1 MNKLMGFYE
10 LQSMS
15 LPSVQWKEYTG
26 NEKLNPEVLWTVRSA
41 VYRGDDLNLP
51 RLVGVNS
58 EDAMSFAESLLL
70 KLRGRGIVIYYPY
83 FLAKKSGTLNVYNDK
98 IIIEA
103 VNKDLWNLVTFS
115 DREVTIEISQNKRKI
130 NGNEN
135 FLSDIEEKKI
145 LSNLPDI
152 RRKFR
157 DELFEGKSILFE
169 WSLAQKSDL
178 LKNPIGEEY
187 LVFYE
192 ARTIN

>member
-70 KLRGRGIVIYYPY
+70 KLRGYIFGQR
-83 FLAKKSGTLNVYNDK
+83 SYN
-98 IIIEA
+98 
-103 VNKDLWNLVTFS
+103 
-115 DREVTIEISQNKRKI
+115 
-130 NGNEN
+130 
-135 FLSDIEEKKI
+135 
-145 LSNLPDI
+145 
-152 RRKFR
+152 
-157 DELFEGKSILFE
+157 
-169 WSLAQKSDL
+169 
-178 LKNPIGEEY
+178 
-187 LVFYE
+187 
-192 ARTIN
+192 